1 VKEKSAWQLLRG
13 NQQVRAPKLRGNKQV
28 RAWQL
33 LIGNQQVRAPSR
45 RPSYSIS
52 LGTKAAS

>member
-28 RAWQL
+28 RA
-33 LIGNQQVRAPSR
+33 
-45 RPSYSIS
+45 
-52 LGTKAAS
+52 

>member
-33 LIGNQQVRAPSR
+33 LIGNQQVCAP
-45 RPSYSIS
+45 
-52 LGTKAAS
+52 